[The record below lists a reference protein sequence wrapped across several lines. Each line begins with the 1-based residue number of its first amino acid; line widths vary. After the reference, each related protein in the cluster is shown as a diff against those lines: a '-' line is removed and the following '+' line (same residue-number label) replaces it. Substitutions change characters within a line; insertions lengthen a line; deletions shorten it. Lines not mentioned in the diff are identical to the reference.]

1 MDGRLRITLSTA
13 TSTVISAVAVFLAT
27 PAVGLAYGQ
36 QVSPDSSAAL
46 ISAAEQGDARAQ
58 FNLGLMYDNGH
69 GVPEND
75 AEAVRWY
82 RAAAEQ
88 GNAPAQFNLG
98 FMYANGHGVP
108 EDYVLAYAWMN
119 LAGAQGVDE
128 AQEAKD
134 RLSRDMTRE
143 QVARAQE
150 LSVELLRK
158 AGGK

>member
-1 MDGRLRITLSTA
+1 MGFRR
-13 TSTVISAVAVFLAT
+13 
-27 PAVGLAYGQ
+27 
-36 QVSPDSSAAL
+36 
-46 ISAAEQGDARAQ
+46 
-58 FNLGLMYDNGH
+58 
-69 GVPEND
+69 ND

-88 GNAPAQFNLG
+88 GYAVAQFKLG
-98 FMYANGHGVP
+98 LMYATGEGVP
-108 EDYVLAYAWMN
+108 EDNVLAYAWMN

-150 LSVELLRK
+150 LSVELLRTINQP
-158 AGGK
+158 